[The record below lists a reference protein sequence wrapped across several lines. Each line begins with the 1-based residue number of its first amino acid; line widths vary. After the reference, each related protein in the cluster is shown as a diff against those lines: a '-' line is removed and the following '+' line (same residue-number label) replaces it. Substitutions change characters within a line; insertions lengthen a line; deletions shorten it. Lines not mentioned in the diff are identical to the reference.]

1 MTGRGR
7 IFRTG
12 SAWKGAF
19 PDGIK
24 ATRARASINRKGEE
38 GTAEEAVVGDTMAAA
53 AVVVDTDATNL

>member
-24 ATRARASINRKGEE
+24 ATRAKASINRKGE
-38 GTAEEAVVGDTMAAA
+38 GAAEEAVVGDTMAAA
-53 AVVVDTDATNL
+53 AVAVVTDATNL